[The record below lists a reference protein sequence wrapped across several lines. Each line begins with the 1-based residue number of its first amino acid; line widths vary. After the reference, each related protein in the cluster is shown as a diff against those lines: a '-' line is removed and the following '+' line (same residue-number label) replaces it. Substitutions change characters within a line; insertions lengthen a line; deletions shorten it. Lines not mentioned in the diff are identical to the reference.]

1 MWCFHTLVVSK
12 GHIRMISAGSC
23 CQAGGCC
30 PAAGCCLAGG
40 CCPSESCYSA
50 GGCGRAGVLRSHTLL
65 KCQ

>member
-40 CCPSESCYSA
+40 CCPSESLLF
-50 GGCGRAGVLRSHTLL
+50 GRGLL
-65 KCQ
+65 VEQGY